1 MVRLLNAALF
11 LIRPSPS
18 PAPADQGPR
27 ACRIHPAANGTW
39 KAGVCGDAARASTTK
54 ELKKRACLAG
64 RVDEACQ
71 GTASTTAAVENPTV
85 FELDVFVSLN
95 IFRLRGVI
103 MKAVEWDEVDAKF
116 TEIQFSTL
124 VHVMRLKNQNIT
136 FLILFYVQNT
146 TEYV

>member
-1 MVRLLNAALF
+1 M
-11 LIRPSPS
+11 
-18 PAPADQGPR
+18 
-27 ACRIHPAANGTW
+27 
-39 KAGVCGDAARASTTK
+39 
-54 ELKKRACLAG
+54 
-64 RVDEACQ
+64 
-71 GTASTTAAVENPTV
+71 ENPTV